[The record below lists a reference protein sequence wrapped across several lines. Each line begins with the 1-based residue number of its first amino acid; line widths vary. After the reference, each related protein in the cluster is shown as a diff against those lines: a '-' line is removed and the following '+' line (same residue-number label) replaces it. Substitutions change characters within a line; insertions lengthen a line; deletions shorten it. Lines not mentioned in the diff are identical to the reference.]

1 MTDADALVQGV
12 KDRKIG
18 YLGIDVY
25 EQEENLFFEDHSEEI
40 IDDDTFERLVTLPNV
55 LITAHQAY
63 FTAEALDNIGQT
75 TLENIQDFERNN
87 INESRCVLCEL

>member
-75 TLENIQDFERNN
+75 TLENIQDFEHDN